1 MILASPRHLN
11 LLKCFEMLFFH
22 KMDMKM
28 KSEFESSIVAL
39 DALIDFISNAS
50 KESKLATETY
60 GYTHPALYPA
70 DLADLVVNTK
80 EKITTYGNIELTESE
95 IKEIEYIPLRVN
107 SVLAVLAP
115 QFFNGNGAQAIPA
128 FIATFVYINSFLD
141 NIFSLS
147 RLDKEGM
154 LPKTMTRKL
163 KSLDARIKGI
173 EPDIESLEDKIKL
186 INDAHAA
193 AEDIPVDLDEL
204 RGYNKDAQEIKD
216 KISKIQF
223 NLESA
228 EETGQKKLDALSEK
242 EIKAAEYLALCEE
255 AIRASTSK
263 GLAGAFEIKADK
275 LNNSIRAWVGGLM
288 LSLSLGGWFGFKRFE
303 VLSTVLKQDN
313 PNTTV
318 IITQLLLSVFSI
330 AAPLWFA
337 WLATKQINQR
347 WKLAEDYAFKSSVA
361 KAYEG
366 YKNEAKRVSDGEFE
380 KRLFDS
386 ALTRLEEAPLRLIK
400 GDDHS
405 TPWSELLSSKS
416 FQKFLDAS
424 IENVQF
430 VRGIINK
437 KIPQPSFASNDA
449 ENKTEKKQA
458 DV

>member
-1 MILASPRHLN
+1 MTRKIKN
-11 LLKCFEMLFFH
+11 L
-22 KMDMKM
+22 D
-28 KSEFESSIVAL
+28 IR
-39 DALIDFISNAS
+39 
-50 KESKLATETY
+50 
-60 GYTHPALYPA
+60 
-70 DLADLVVNTK
+70 
-80 EKITTYGNIELTESE
+80 
-95 IKEIEYIPLRVN
+95 IKEIEPN
-107 SVLAVLAP
+107 
-115 QFFNGNGAQAIPA
+115 
-128 FIATFVYINSFLD
+128 
-141 NIFSLS
+141 
-147 RLDKEGM
+147 
-154 LPKTMTRKL
+154 
-163 KSLDARIKGI
+163 
-173 EPDIESLEDKIKL
+173 IESLEGKIKL
-186 INDAHAA
+186 INDAHTA

-223 NLESA
+223 NLEGA
-228 EETGQKKLDALSEK
+228 EELGKKKLDSLNAKDL
-242 EIKAAEYLALCEE
+242 KAAEYLALCEE

-275 LNNSIRAWVGGLM
+275 LNKSIQFWVAGLI
-288 LSLSLGGWFGFKRFE
+288 LSLGLGGWFGFMRFE
-303 VLSTVLKQDN
+303 ILSTVLKQDN
-313 PNTTV
+313 PNSTV

-405 TPWSELLSSKS
+405 IPWSELLSSKS

-437 KIPQPSFASNDA
+437 KIQQPTLASNDA
-449 ENKTEKKQA
+449 DNESEKKQS
-458 DV
+458 

>member
-1 MILASPRHLN
+1 MNGA
-11 LLKCFEMLFFH
+11 
-22 KMDMKM
+22 
-28 KSEFESSIVAL
+28 FESCIVAL
-39 DALIDFISNAS
+39 DSLSDYIVSAT
-50 KESKLATETY
+50 KENRLLTEVY
-60 GYTHPALYPA
+60 GVNHPALYPA
-70 DLADLVVNTK
+70 DLSGLVTNTK
-80 EKITTYGNIELTESE
+80 NKIISYGNIDLTEDE
-95 IKEIEYIPLRVN
+95 IAEVEYIPLRVN
-107 SVLAVLAP
+107 SVLANIAP
-115 QFFNGNGAQAIPA
+115 HLFNGNGAQSIPS
-128 FIATFVYINSFLD
+128 FVATFTFINSFLD
-141 NIFSLS
+141 DIFSLS
-147 RLDKEGM
+147 RLEKENL
-154 LPKTMTRKL
+154 LPKSITRRIRNI
-163 KSLDARIKGI
+163 DVRIKEI
-173 EPDIESLEDKIKL
+173 EPNIESLEAKIKS

-193 AEDIPVDLDEL
+193 AEEIPVDLDEL
-204 RGYNKDAQEIKD
+204 RKYNKDAQEIKD

-223 NLESA
+223 SLEGV
-228 EETGQKKLDALSEK
+228 EELSKKKLDSLDEK
-242 EIKAAEYLALCEE
+242 DTKAAEYLALCEE

-263 GLAGAFEIKADK
+263 GLAGAFEIKANK
-275 LNNSIRAWVGGLM
+275 LNKSIQAWVAGLI
-288 LSLSLGGWFGFKRFE
+288 LSLVLGGWFGFKRFE

-318 IITQLLLSVFSI
+318 IITQLFLSLFSI

-437 KIPQPSFASNDA
+437 KIQQPTLASNDA
-449 ENKTEKKQA
+449 EADKVKKQIE
-458 DV
+458 V